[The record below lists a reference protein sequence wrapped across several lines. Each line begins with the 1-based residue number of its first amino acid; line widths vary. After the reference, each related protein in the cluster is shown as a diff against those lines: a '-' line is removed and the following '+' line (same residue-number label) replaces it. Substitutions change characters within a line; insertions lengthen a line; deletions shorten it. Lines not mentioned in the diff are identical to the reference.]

1 MYLLTSTNLIH
12 GFAFWF
18 DVCFCGNQ
26 KDVWLSTAPTEALTH
41 WYQVRCVLKQPLF
54 GQIGEHLVGEVLLK
68 ANNRQSYDIDIK
80 ATIAETGV
88 TSKHSYDLK
97 NPFFRYNGQTPAA
110 NPGSHNESPS
120 NNLYNGITV
129 NPQTGDWQNQNVDGF
144 QNGQNFQNAQNFQNG
159 QSFQNFTNLDDQ
171 MSSIGLQEQVAAMV
185 NAERQNIK

>member
-1 MYLLTSTNLIH
+1 MIKFFASKITTFLHLLTSTNLIH

-26 KDVWLSTAPTEALTH
+26 KDVWLSTSPTEALTH

-54 GQIGEHLVGEVLLK
+54 GQVGEHLVGEVVMK
-68 ANNRQSYDIDIK
+68 ANNRQSYDIDIT

-97 NPFFRYNGQTPAA
+97 NPFFRYNGQTPAS

-120 NNLYNGITV
+120 INLFNGNTI
-129 NPQTGDWQNQNVDGF
+129 NPQIDNNEQNNIG
-144 QNGQNFQNAQNFQNG
+144 
-159 QSFQNFTNLDDQ
+159 NLTQ
-171 MSSIGLQEQVAAMV
+171 QVEAMV
-185 NAERQNIK
+185 SAERQNMK